1 MFNKYKLPLILASV
15 VTLLPIPVRLL
26 LGRDGNAI
34 LAAPLLLLAAFW
46 VCVWFTLK
54 DNENNQQN
62 PKALRIVFWIIPALS
77 ILTNIMD
84 YAFTT
89 GLDFDAER
97 LLCLF
102 LGVLFIVIGNYLPKV
117 RRNSTL
123 GIKLPWTFS
132 SDENWNAT
140 HRLGGKVWFLCG
152 VVVLIGS
159 FLPEMWNFYCLIL
172 AVLVACV
179 VPSVYSYL
187 FYRKQKAA
195 GADLDLKP
203 MLPGRSAKTSLIF
216 LAGVAVFVV
225 CILFTGEINYVFEED
240 SFTVEASYFDDLTIQ
255 YDDIQDVKYLDENM
269 AGRRVWGFGS
279 LRLLMGTFE
288 TEGVRYTRYTY
299 YDADSAV
306 GLLVNG
312 QMVIL
317 SGKNPEESMEV
328 YKTLLAKCG
337 TVG

>member
-1 MFNKYKLPLILASV
+1 MFNKYKQAFILASA
-15 VTLLPIPVRLL
+15 VTLLPIPVNLL
-26 LGRDGNAI
+26 LGRDWSVVMVT
-34 LAAPLLLLAAFW
+34 PLLLLAAFW

-54 DNENNQQN
+54 DNEKNEQN
-62 PKALRIVFWIIPALS
+62 PKAFRMVFWIIPALS
-77 ILTNIMD
+77 ILTSIMD
-84 YAFTT
+84 YAFST
-89 GLDFDAER
+89 GSEFPAER
-97 LLCLF
+97 LLCMFFGVMF
-102 LGVLFIVIGNYLPKV
+102 LVIGNYLPKV

-140 HRLGGKVWFLCG
+140 HRFGGKVWFLCG
-152 VVVLIGS
+152 VVILIGS

-203 MLPGRSAKTSLIF
+203 MLPGRSAKTSLIV

-240 SFTVEASYFDDLTIQ
+240 SFTVEASYYDDLTIQ

-299 YDADSAV
+299 YDPESAV
-306 GLLVNG
+306 GLMVNG
-312 QMVIL
+312 EMVIL
-317 SGKNPEESMEV
+317 SGKNPEESTEL